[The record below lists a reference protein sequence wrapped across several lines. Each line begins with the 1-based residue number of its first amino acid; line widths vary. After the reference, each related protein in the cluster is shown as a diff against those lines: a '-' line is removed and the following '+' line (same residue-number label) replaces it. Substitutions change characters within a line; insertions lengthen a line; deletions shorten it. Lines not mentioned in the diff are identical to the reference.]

1 MTMAGMG
8 EAKTRGEPDPD
19 SDGHDIRMPVGL
31 VRLSDPNVGATPP
44 EGPEPIARLLAN
56 AGRVTLFH
64 AREKTGKSTLLRAAV
79 AAVTRGQPFLDR
91 PTVCGHVLW
100 VGEEP
105 VEDLK
110 GKLQPLDADL
120 DRVLFI
126 RELQPDPEHNASLRK
141 LLQLLRPVWVI
152 IDTWQHYL
160 WRHRVKDT
168 AGPGTQG
175 ALLSEVVDLARESAA
190 AVTVSHHNIKNKR
203 NEYRDSSALGAAA
216 DMIVSFSC
224 AKTDRVRRLK
234 PSGRWNEYPLDIRLQ
249 DDDLSYEVTQLPD
262 ETDGSSRQV
271 PSVPIGDRVL
281 LHLLQCASEP
291 GPSRTTLSTQLGL
304 KGRRY
309 KDFRAAIDELTA
321 NGVIALEQRPDT
333 TTARDRGYL
342 LTPEGRARAESLRE
356 RASSAPSE
364 ATAVAAP
371 REGGVEAERAS
382 VSTLAVT
389 SPTGNGDAP
398 SMPSEATGNGT
409 R

>member
-8 EAKTRGEPDPD
+8 EAKTRGEPDPY

-110 GKLQPLDADL
+110 GKLQQLDADL

-160 WRHRVKDT
+160 WRHQVTDT

-190 AVTVSHHNIKNKR
+190 AVTVSHHNTLVSQESR
-203 NEYRDSSALGAAA
+203 LESVQL
-216 DMIVSFSC
+216 IV
-224 AKTDRVRRLK
+224 L
-234 PSGRWNEYPLDIRLQ
+234 
-249 DDDLSYEVTQLPD
+249 
-262 ETDGSSRQV
+262 
-271 PSVPIGDRVL
+271 
-281 LHLLQCASEP
+281 
-291 GPSRTTLSTQLGL
+291 
-304 KGRRY
+304 
-309 KDFRAAIDELTA
+309 
-321 NGVIALEQRPDT
+321 
-333 TTARDRGYL
+333 
-342 LTPEGRARAESLRE
+342 
-356 RASSAPSE
+356 
-364 ATAVAAP
+364 
-371 REGGVEAERAS
+371 
-382 VSTLAVT
+382 
-389 SPTGNGDAP
+389 
-398 SMPSEATGNGT
+398 
-409 R
+409 